1 MARVIAVISGKGGVG
16 KTTVSLNL
24 AAALVKR
31 FAKRVTIVDCN
42 VTTSHV
48 GLHLGMYYHPTNLNK
63 VLKDEAHINDA
74 IHEHHTGIKVIPA
87 SLSLGDLKGVDMT
100 KIKEKIESLHNHN
113 DVIILDSG
121 PGLGR
126 EAMSC
131 LKAAEEVIYV
141 TTPYIPAVMDIV
153 RCREVVSELELKEL
167 GIVVN
172 MREGEKHEM
181 NRQEIEQLT
190 RVPIIAEIPLDK
202 DIKRSLSDKMPSVIH
217 KPRARSSRPFFKL
230 AASVVGEKYVSP
242 NPVRKILQRLGIRTL
257 F

>member
-16 KTTVSLNL
+16 KTTVSLNI

-31 FAKRVTIVDCN
+31 FSKRVTVVDCN

-48 GLHLGMYYHPTNLNK
+48 GLHLGMYYHPANLNK

-74 IHEHHTGIKVIPA
+74 IHEHHTGINVVPA
-87 SLSLGDLKGVDMT
+87 SLSLSDLKGVDMT
-100 KIKEKIESLHNHN
+100 RIKEKIDSLHNHN

-131 LKAAEEVIYV
+131 LKACEEVVYV

-153 RCREVVSELELKEL
+153 RCREVVAEMGLKEL
-167 GIVVN
+167 GLVVN
-172 MREGEKHEM
+172 MREWDRHEM

-190 RVPIIAEIPLDK
+190 RVPIIAEIPMDREVR
-202 DIKRSLSDKMPSVIH
+202 RSLAEKMPSVLH
-217 KPRARSSRPFFKL
+217 KPRAKSSRPFFKL
-230 AASVVGEKYVSP
+230 AALIAGEKYVSP
-242 NPVRKILQRLGIRTL
+242 NPVRDVLQRLGIRTL